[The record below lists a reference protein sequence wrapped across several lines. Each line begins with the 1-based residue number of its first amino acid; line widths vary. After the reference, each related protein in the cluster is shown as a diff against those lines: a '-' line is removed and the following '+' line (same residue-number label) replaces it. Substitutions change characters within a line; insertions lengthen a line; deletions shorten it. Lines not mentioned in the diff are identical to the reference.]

1 MPIEFIGVGPNKF
14 YISLGCDIRKYAAF
28 ESRPIF
34 TDSMTFW

>member
-14 YISLGCDIRKYAAF
+14 YISLERDILSYVAF

-34 TDSMTFW
+34 TGSMTFW